1 MVVKKSLVDF
11 LQNKEIQELL
21 AEDDFD
27 TVYEMAD
34 EGGEHL
40 LGFRE
45 KADISNLTKLFYA
58 AGIDPL
64 QYLSKVPFNFLID
77 SDREKVIMG
86 PNVRI
91 ISVGCLSNC
100 IGLKRIH
107 IESAHSIVIYWNA
120 FTFCPSLK
128 DIVYIG
134 TCNDWIT
141 KVDVKSQNNA
151 VQRCTIHCRDGNLKW
166 NSKTNEWERI

>member
-1 MVVKKSLVDF
+1 MAVKRSLVGF

-21 AEDDFD
+21 VEDDFD
-27 TVYEMAD
+27 AVYEMAD
-34 EGGEHL
+34 RGGEHL

-77 SDREKVIMG
+77 SDREKIIMG

-100 IGLKRIH
+100 TGLRQIH
-107 IESAHSIVIYWNA
+107 IESAHNIVIYWNA
-120 FTFCPSLK
+120 FTFCPNLTLSSIPSPVTL
-128 DIVYIG
+128 VIG
-134 TCNDWIT
+134 YKIERE
-141 KVDVKSQNNA
+141 NNK
-151 VQRCTIHCRDGNLKW
+151 NF
-166 NSKTNEWERI
+166 